1 MNKLCL
7 VIVLCFLSAALLA
20 EDFVMR
26 GEPAML
32 AGPPVAVCEAEAAG
46 APAPWKAVRD
56 PGASGGRALFCS
68 VEKATGKSLVCGR
81 FEGLRPGKYIAVF
94 RLKIDKDYSYPED
107 TAVFAGVTAGDG
119 GAGYGESRFLF
130 GEFGEGW
137 TLAPFAFEA
146 REGDGAAEA
155 LVKSARSCD
164 IWVDKV
170 EIFECKGPL
179 PALQAPPAKRAEYLE
194 PGTRPRG
201 LGYRPSAP
209 GDGGIFPVSKPVS
222 KHIFAIDCRD
232 RDYDQLMLTSLQ
244 GLVNRDRPQLY
255 LLVGREKLWLDR
267 LTERGDVEK
276 VTYITPRQALKRF
289 SRYYKGAVI
298 TDRRIPAT
306 VNTATM
312 YAAVYGGLVCS
323 ERTAAEYGL
332 PALLDL
338 RGRYGDDAEAY
349 YSAYAELW
357 DRLDHS
363 VSLCLHGSISCP
375 RDYAVQHKLFVFWAP
390 GVVDGALTPADQ
402 KKDLAFV
409 NFLLAQLPPNTPV
422 LGYPFAG
429 EGVGIGEGGGVGLFA
444 RYGHFLVPSDYSSNL
459 SVHSGARR
467 AELRQKEPRRIPLEA
482 GKRYVAFTMSD
493 GDNLQVLANGGW
505 AWETDARGKV
515 PITWNMSP
523 SASMLIPDVAD
534 YYYSTATENDSFGAA
549 VSGVGYTYPALYG
562 ERFKD
567 AEPVFDGFLALT
579 DKYMKEM
586 DMRVL
591 APMGVTEKELAHIA
605 EKLPGIK
612 GLLPDYARSR
622 DVTRYDEGVFLTS
635 GNMPV
640 VRAGTSMGPDS
651 GDPEEKARFT
661 AREITDFAGVEENEP
676 AFIHAFLCNWGYGPA
691 IVDRIAELLPENYV
705 FVSGEELALL
715 EKEYMREKRLL
726 VSAPPET
733 ACIEG
738 FVSRLTLKA
747 QNTGDSP
754 FEAAFDL
761 KGVAGFSPLK
771 KKMEPGKPETVVLDF
786 VPAGGRITL
795 EVSFEGRTVTKEITA
810 NLYDGASFPAGQD
823 PAKLELAAHYNATN
837 MPSINAE
844 SYTSEDGT
852 RYRAAISGESKSG
865 AIVFGPYKSM
875 EKGRYLA
882 AYNLVRL
889 DEKGKSDPVCTQDIA
904 AEGQKL
910 CEKQLFRRDLPVG
923 KRVTLYV
930 PFDWDSKNGLET
942 RIFWDTES
950 DSLRVD
956 GVSIFRITDR

>member
-1 MNKLCL
+1 MNKICF
-7 VIVLCFLSAALLA
+7 VIVLCFLSAALWA
-20 EDFVMR
+20 EDLVMR
-26 GEPAML
+26 GGPAML
-32 AGPPVAVCEAEAAG
+32 AGSPAAVCEAEAAG
-46 APAPWKAVRD
+46 APKPWRLVPD

-68 VEKATGKSLVCGR
+68 VEDATGESLLCGR
-81 FEGLRPGKYIAVF
+81 FDGLRPGKYIAVF

-107 TAVFAGVTAGDG
+107 TAVFVGVTAGDVK
-119 GAGYGESRFLF
+119 YGETRFLF
-130 GEFGEGW
+130 GEFGRGW
-137 TLAPFAFEA
+137 TLAPLPFEVREGEGPAEA
-146 REGDGAAEA
+146 R
-155 LVKSARSCD
+155 VTSARSCD
-164 IWVDKV
+164 ILVDKT
-170 EIFECKGPL
+170 EIYECPGPL
-179 PALQAPPAKRAEYLE
+179 PALPVPPAKRAQYLE
-194 PGTRPRG
+194 PGTLPRG
-201 LGYRPSAP
+201 LDYEPAASGSV
-209 GDGGIFPVSKPVS
+209 FPVSKPVS
-222 KHIFAIDCRD
+222 KHIYAIDCEGKN
-232 RDYDQLMLTSLQ
+232 YDHLMLTSLQ
-244 GLVNRDRPQLY
+244 GLVNRDKPQLY
-255 LLVGREKLWLDR
+255 LLVSREKLWLDR
-267 LTERGDVEK
+267 MIERGDVEK

-306 VNTATM
+306 INTATM

-357 DRLDHS
+357 DKLDHS

-429 EGVGIGEGGGVGLFA
+429 EGIGIGEGGGVGLFA

-505 AWETDARGKV
+505 AWDTDARGKV

-523 SASMLIPDVAD
+523 SASMLIPDVVDHYYTTAAD
-534 YYYSTATENDSFGAA
+534 KDTFGAA
-549 VSGVGYTYPALYG
+549 VSGVGYTYPSLYG
-562 ERFKD
+562 KRFKE

-586 DMRVL
+586 DLRVL
-591 APMGVTEKELAHIA
+591 APMGVTVKELAHIA

-622 DVTRYDEGVFLTS
+622 EVTRYEESVFLTS

-661 AREITDFAGVEENEP
+661 AREILDFPDTEEGEP

-691 IVDRIAELLPENYV
+691 IVNRIAELLPENYV

-715 EKEYMREKRLL
+715 EKEYMRGKMLM
-726 VSAPPET
+726 VNAPQET
-733 ACIEG
+733 ACIENAE
-738 FVSRLTLKA
+738 SSIELTL
-747 QNTGDSP
+747 QNTGDRP
-754 FEAAFDL
+754 FEAVIAL
-761 KGVAGFSPLK
+761 KGADGFEPVTKTL
-771 KKMEPGKPETVVLDF
+771 EPGRTERLKPRF
-786 VPAGGRITL
+786 VARGNRITL
-795 EVSFEGRTVTKEITA
+795 EITFEGRTLTREIKA
-810 NLYDGASFPAGQD
+810 NLYDPASLPEGLDPAG
-823 PAKLELAAHYNATN
+823 LELAAHYNAAN

-844 SYTSEDGT
+844 VYTSEDGT
-852 RYRAAISGESKSG
+852 KYRAAISGESRSG
-865 AIVFGPYKSM
+865 AIVFGPYKSL
-875 EKGRYLA
+875 EKGRYVA
-882 AYNLVRL
+882 VYNLVRL
-889 DEKGKSDPVCTQDIA
+889 DEKGKSSQVCTQDIA
-904 AEGQKL
+904 AEGAVL
-910 CEKQLFRRDLPVG
+910 CEKQ
-923 KRVTLYV
+923 
-930 PFDWDSKNGLET
+930 
-942 RIFWDTES
+942 
-950 DSLRVD
+950 
-956 GVSIFRITDR
+956 